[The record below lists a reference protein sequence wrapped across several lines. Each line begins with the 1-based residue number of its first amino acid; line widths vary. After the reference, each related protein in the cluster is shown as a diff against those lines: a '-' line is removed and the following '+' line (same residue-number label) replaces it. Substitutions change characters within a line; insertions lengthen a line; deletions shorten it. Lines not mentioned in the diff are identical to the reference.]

1 MGLIESCKQGGVLSN
16 NNIQAKEK
24 SYINEDVK

>member
-16 NNIQAKEK
+16 ISAKEK
-24 SYINEDVK
+24 SSTDEDIK

>member
-16 NNIQAKEK
+16 APTQEK
-24 SYINEDVK
+24 SSTDEDVK